1 MAKNKL
7 KKFEQLKSYEHVK
20 QPTLQELKEGYYL
33 KGRWKQDFFNNQCP
47 IILELGCG
55 KGEYSYALAQK
66 HSDKNFIGVD
76 IKGARI
82 WKGATDSKNQNV
94 KNIGFLRIRI
104 EWIESCFD
112 KNEIDEIW
120 ITFPD
125 PQIKKRRATKRL
137 THPNFLKRYSRILKT
152 NGFIHLKTDSQF
164 LHNFTLENILN
175 SGHFLHEHSNDIY
188 VNGNTFENMDIKT
201 HYEKLHLDKGLP
213 ITYIKFSLK

>member
-82 WKGATDSKNQNV
+82 WKDISY
-94 KNIGFLRIRI
+94 
-104 EWIESCFD
+104 CF
-112 KNEIDEIW
+112 
-120 ITFPD
+120 
-125 PQIKKRRATKRL
+125 
-137 THPNFLKRYSRILKT
+137 
-152 NGFIHLKTDSQF
+152 
-164 LHNFTLENILN
+164 
-175 SGHFLHEHSNDIY
+175 
-188 VNGNTFENMDIKT
+188 
-201 HYEKLHLDKGLP
+201 
-213 ITYIKFSLK
+213 